1 MTNSQLT
8 VPVKVSCVINIFIS
22 SITCPFTVLLNVLVI
37 LVVKNR
43 PRLRNKPILSTLL
56 AFLAVTDALNGD
68 KGQPALII
76 VLASQDQL
84 NPTVCRH
91 VSKLCHTRLVYLLG
105 ASLDVSNVTTRYHY
119 IVTDRNIKVAVTAFW
134 IVSFFLHKKKFP
146 ETKLYFQTF
155 LADFVLIHVLFLLH
169 FIP

>member
-56 AFLAVTDALNGD
+56 AFLAVTDALNGVT
-68 KGQPALII
+68 GQPALIS
-76 VLASQDQL
+76 VLAS
-84 NPTVCRH
+84 
-91 VSKLCHTRLVYLLG
+91 
-105 ASLDVSNVTTRYHY
+105 
-119 IVTDRNIKVAVTAFW
+119 
-134 IVSFFLHKKKFP
+134 
-146 ETKLYFQTF
+146 
-155 LADFVLIHVLFLLH
+155 
-169 FIP
+169 

>member
-56 AFLAVTDALNGD
+56 AFLAVTDALTGVT
-68 KGQPALII
+68 GQPALII
-76 VLASQDQL
+76 VLAS
-84 NPTVCRH
+84 
-91 VSKLCHTRLVYLLG
+91 
-105 ASLDVSNVTTRYHY
+105 
-119 IVTDRNIKVAVTAFW
+119 
-134 IVSFFLHKKKFP
+134 
-146 ETKLYFQTF
+146 
-155 LADFVLIHVLFLLH
+155 
-169 FIP
+169 

>member
-1 MTNSQLT
+1 MTNSQLA

-56 AFLAVTDALNGD
+56 AFLAVTDALNGVTG
-68 KGQPALII
+68 KPALII

-91 VSKLCHTRLVYLLG
+91 VSKLCHTRLVYLFG

-134 IVSFFLHKKKFP
+134 IVSFFCIRRN
-146 ETKLYFQTF
+146 FQRLSF
-155 LADFVLIHVLFLLH
+155 IFKHFQQILF
-169 FIP
+169 

>member
-56 AFLAVTDALNGD
+56 AFLAVTDALNGVT
-68 KGQPALII
+68 GQPAFII

-91 VSKLCHTRLVYLLG
+91 VSKLCHTRLVYLFG

-134 IVSFFLHKKKFP
+134 IVSFFCIRRN
-146 ETKLYFQTF
+146 FQRLSF
-155 LADFVLIHVLFLLH
+155 IFKHFQQILF
-169 FIP
+169 

>member
-56 AFLAVTDALNGD
+56 AFLAVTDALNGVT
-68 KGQPALII
+68 GQPALII
-76 VLASQDQL
+76 VLAS
-84 NPTVCRH
+84 
-91 VSKLCHTRLVYLLG
+91 
-105 ASLDVSNVTTRYHY
+105 
-119 IVTDRNIKVAVTAFW
+119 
-134 IVSFFLHKKKFP
+134 
-146 ETKLYFQTF
+146 
-155 LADFVLIHVLFLLH
+155 
-169 FIP
+169 

>member
-76 VLASQDQL
+76 VLAS
-84 NPTVCRH
+84 
-91 VSKLCHTRLVYLLG
+91 
-105 ASLDVSNVTTRYHY
+105 
-119 IVTDRNIKVAVTAFW
+119 
-134 IVSFFLHKKKFP
+134 
-146 ETKLYFQTF
+146 
-155 LADFVLIHVLFLLH
+155 
-169 FIP
+169 

>member
-37 LVVKNR
+37 PVVKNR

-56 AFLAVTDALNGD
+56 AFLAVTDALNGVT
-68 KGQPALII
+68 GQPALII

-91 VSKLCHTRLVYLLG
+91 VSKLCHTRLVYLFG

-134 IVSFFLHKKKFP
+134 IVSFFCIRRN
-146 ETKLYFQTF
+146 FQRLNF
-155 LADFVLIHVLFLLH
+155 IFKHFQQILF
-169 FIP
+169 

>member
-56 AFLAVTDALNGD
+56 AFLAVTDALNGVT
-68 KGQPALII
+68 GQPALIS

-91 VSKLCHTRLVYLLG
+91 VSKLCHTRLVYLFG

-134 IVSFFLHKKKFP
+134 IVSFFCIRRN
-146 ETKLYFQTF
+146 FQRLSF
-155 LADFVLIHVLFLLH
+155 IFKHFQQILF
-169 FIP
+169 